1 MDLENC
7 YAPLKESLHAS
18 NSNFCRLNILVI
30 LTVTVVWQQVHTF
43 DGLFDYL
50 TLRIRPHRC
59 APPCAASQWEP
70 GQGRPAAHLPPHTP
84 FRHSLLRWFY
94 ARHLRGIYIRH
105 QPASSQCTSCSS
117 SKAVM
122 VVEEEEEEGGL
133 WRRVE
138 LLERGNLLSGGA
150 DGVGGWLGRVR
161 RAHGRP
167 YPLSCFMTTVL
178 NGAWT
183 SITASCH
190 SEPSDSGRCQ
200 PKKSS
205 QESARAVLSQE
216 SLLLLIRDHLSSAAQ
231 DTVPQSDELSEF
243 NILDPKRS
251 WVVVFPW
258 FLWGENR
265 AGVNFICIN

>member
-1 MDLENC
+1 MDYLMILPYVYDHTAVLRHALPANGDLDRDGL
-7 YAPLKESLHAS
+7 PLIS
-18 NSNFCRLNILVI
+18 R
-30 LTVTVVWQQVHTF
+30 LTVLSAIHCSAGF
-43 DGLFDYL
+43 
-50 TLRIRPHRC
+50 TLDTSEVYISDINQR
-59 APPCAASQWEP
+59 
-70 GQGRPAAHLPPHTP
+70 
-84 FRHSLLRWFY
+84 LRN
-94 ARHLRGIYIRH
+94 ARHVRLPKPWWWWWWR
-105 QPASSQCTSCSS
+105 
-117 SKAVM
+117 
-122 VVEEEEEEGGL
+122 EEGGL

-138 LLERGNLLSGGA
+138 LLECGNLLSGGA

-161 RAHGRP
+161 RAHSRP
-167 YPLSCFMTTVL
+167 YPLSCFMTTLL

-205 QESARAVLSQE
+205 QESALAVLSQE

-243 NILDPKRS
+243 NILDPKHS

-265 AGVNFICIN
+265 GGVNFICMSFSS